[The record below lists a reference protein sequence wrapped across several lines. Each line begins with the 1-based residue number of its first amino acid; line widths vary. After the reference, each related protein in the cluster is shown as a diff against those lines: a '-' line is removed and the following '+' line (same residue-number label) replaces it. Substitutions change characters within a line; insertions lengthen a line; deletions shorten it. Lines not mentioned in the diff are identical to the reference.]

1 MLARH
6 RAEQLE
12 ANDEESSAC
21 PSNRWYFSPRLQLPD
36 GSWLCCSSDGY
47 RLHSA
52 LLLQGSAG
60 SAAYLQPGQ
69 GQQDQVWTAR
79 IFVSSVDRA
88 ISLLSVSVFWFFWL
102 KKRFCWRGT
111 KLAVMRRKK
120 GKEGRRDKLIITAFQ
135 LGMWRCCCLSP
146 HTFPSF
152 MPPSIFCP
160 PASLIVPNSPPLSLL
175 LLSVGVQ
182 QPYKSGLAP

>member
-1 MLARH
+1 ML
-6 RAEQLE
+6 LWL
-12 ANDEESSAC
+12 SAAPRWLLALLWLWWASTSLCATFTRFCWICC
-21 PSNRWYFSPRLQLPD
+21 PSATRTRATRS
-36 GSWLCCSSDGY
+36 GMS
-47 RLHSA
+47 
-52 LLLQGSAG
+52 
-60 SAAYLQPGQ
+60 GQ
-69 GQQDQVWTAR
+69 GFCYHLPV
-79 IFVSSVDRA
+79 
-88 ISLLSVSVFWFFWL
+88 ISFCFFSFFWL
-102 KKRFCWRGT
+102 KKGFCWRGT
-111 KLAVMRRKK
+111 KLVGWWEEK

-160 PASLIVPNSPPLSLL
+160 PSSLIVPNSPPLSLL